1 MFKKRSK
8 LVAMLLLLSVLLT
21 GCWDA
26 TDVSTLNLCT
36 MTIFDKQQEDTF
48 LFGAEIVKI
57 SPAGQSGGGG
67 GGKEYTYLAGSG
79 KSLSE
84 ARRAVDMQMDKLLFL
99 GTVRALVI
107 TERAA
112 ADDLGDIC
120 FGCEKIRSIDRR

>member
-1 MFKKRSK
+1 
-8 LVAMLLLLSVLLT
+8 MLCSICFLLCSL
-21 GCWDA
+21 DFRFA
-26 TDVSTLNLCT
+26 H
-36 MTIFDKQQEDTF
+36 
-48 LFGAEIVKI
+48 
-57 SPAGQSGGGG
+57 PGGGG